1 RWGDFF
7 SVGAS
12 WVISDEIFLQ
22 DNEYL
27 TYLKLKG
34 SYGELGNNRG
44 IGYFPY
50 VQAFNTGWNQGT
62 NTGVLLGGVTDPNL
76 TWETSQITN
85 IGLDFAFLNNRIE
98 GSVEWFDKESVDLLY
113 DQPLPMSTGN
123 DAITTNVGSIAN
135 QGWEFMIRTRN
146 IVSRDFTWTTMFN
159 FDMVDN
165 EIT

>member
-1 RWGDFF
+1 
-7 SVGAS
+7 
-12 WVISDEIFLQ
+12 
-22 DNEYL
+22 
-27 TYLKLKG
+27 
-34 SYGELGNNRG
+34 RG

-146 IVSRDFTWTTMFN
+146 IVSR
-159 FDMVDN
+159 
-165 EIT
+165 